1 MATNRRILN
10 LPLILSGKVTNSIVL
25 PLDDPSDNLTKKINL
40 GQIKDFVLSGVSL
53 SGNYLSLSGGTVT
66 GSTSFTN
73 GLTANTISA
82 TTLSGGTLYGD
93 GSNLTGIST
102 QDTFVTGGTYSN
114 GTATFTNNTGGTF
127 NVTGLTTP
135 FTGGTVTGSTSFTN
149 GLTANTLT
157 VNGINITGDT
167 YVSGGTYNTGGTLT
181 LSYNIGGGFQIT
193 GLTEDLNNEISTLA
207 EADEQTITLNLI
219 TNKIELK
226 ESVAS
231 PSGGTRTFQGNII
244 VNSGLTANS
253 FIINNSYTPTSSGD
267 TFGSIGQLTW
277 DDDYLYVKTNNGWG
291 RTILDYI
298 F

>member
-10 LPLILSGKVTNSIVL
+10 LPLILSGNVTNSVVL

-40 GQIKDFVLSGVSL
+40 GQIKNFVLSGLVDDNYYTTGTTLIDGIVYFNRNDILSAYTLNLTSLTGDANTYITATTYNELTNTITLTDNTNNSFIAYIDSVS
-53 SGNYLSLSGGTVT
+53 
-66 GSTSFTN
+66 
-73 GLTANTISA
+73 GLTVNGILSA
-82 TTLSGGTLYGD
+82 TTISGGTLYGD
-93 GSNLTGIST
+93 GSNLTGIPT
-102 QDTFVTGGTYSN
+102 QDTF
-114 GTATFTNNTGGTF
+114 
-127 NVTGLTTP
+127 
-135 FTGGTVTGSTSFTN
+135 
-149 GLTANTLT
+149 
-157 VNGINITGDT
+157 
-167 YVSGGTYNTGGTLT
+167 VSGGTYNTGGTIT

-193 GLTEDLNNEISTLA
+193 GLTEDLNNEISSLA

-226 ESVAS
+226 ESVSS

-291 RTILDYI
+291 RSILDYI

>member
-1 MATNRRILN
+1 MATDRRILN
-10 LPLILSGKVTNSIVL
+10 LPLILSGNVTSSVVI

-40 GQIKDFVLSGVSL
+40 DQIKDFILSGASL

-66 GSTSFTN
+66 GSTN
-73 GLTANTISA
+73 
-82 TTLSGGTLYGD
+82 
-93 GSNLTGIST
+93 
-102 QDTFVTGGTYSN
+102 
-114 GTATFTNNTGGTF
+114 
-127 NVTGLTTP
+127 
-135 FTGGTVTGSTSFTN
+135 FTG

-157 VNGINITGDT
+157 VNGFNISGDT
-167 YVSGGTYNTGGTLT
+167 FVSGGTYNTGGTIT

-226 ESVAS
+226 ESILS

-253 FIINNSYTPTSSGD
+253 FIINNGYTPTSSGD